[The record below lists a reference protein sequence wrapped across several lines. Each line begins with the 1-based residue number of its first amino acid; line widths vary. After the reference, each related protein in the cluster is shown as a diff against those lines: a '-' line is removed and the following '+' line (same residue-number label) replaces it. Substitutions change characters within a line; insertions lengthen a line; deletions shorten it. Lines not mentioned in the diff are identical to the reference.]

1 MKCENCGGNL
11 TLEDVVCP
19 HCEAVNPHAI
29 EHIRQMKRYQ
39 KDYEGTKEQVYDV
52 TKRYVSVS
60 VRIIAIAVLIV
71 LIILCGIL
79 SDEGYSLHRKKKLAE
94 AKRNKEEITTMIEEY
109 LESQEYYAL
118 HSFLE
123 AYYIEYSA
131 EGYEEY
137 RPLKHA
143 ATQYYFFYSDVIRV
157 MYPYSEESLKTY
169 PGRIEGDLASFYKL
183 YDEEYYANVYDNPKH
198 KEDIL
203 KMEEQINAMLVAYCG
218 LTMEEAEGLKNMT
231 QAQRMSLLEERILH
245 EEQVE

>member
-52 TKRYVSVS
+52 TKRYVGVS
-60 VRIIAIAVLIV
+60 VRIIVIAVLIV

-79 SDEGYSLHRKKKLAE
+79 SDEGYSFHRKIKVAD
-94 AKRNKEEITTMIEEY
+94 AKRNKEEYATIIEDY
-109 LESQEYYAL
+109 LENNEYYAL
-118 HSFLE
+118 YSFFE
-123 AYYIEYSA
+123 AHYIEYST

-137 RPLKHA
+137 RPLNYA
-143 ATQYYFFYSDVIRV
+143 LTQYAFFYGDVIRV
-157 MYPYSEESLKTY
+157 IYPYSEESLATY
-169 PGRIEGDLASFYKL
+169 PGRLEGDLATFYKL
-183 YDEEYYANVYDNPKH
+183 YDEEYYLNIFDNPKH

-203 KMEEQINAMLVAYCG
+203 KIEEQMNALLVAYCG
-218 LTMEEAEGLKNMT
+218 LTPEEAEGLKDMS
-231 QAQRMSLLEERILH
+231 QAQRMSLLEERILY
-245 EEQVE
+245 EE

>member
-60 VRIIAIAVLIV
+60 VRIIVIAVLIV

-79 SDEGYSLHRKKKLAE
+79 SDEGYSFYRNRAE
-94 AKRNKEEITTMIEEY
+94 AKSERKVEEYSAIIEEY
-109 LESQEYYAL
+109 LENQEYYAL
-118 HSFLE
+118 YSFFE
-123 AYYIEYSA
+123 ANSIEYDTK
-131 EGYEEY
+131 GYEEY
-137 RPLKHA
+137 KTISHA
-143 ATQYYFFYSDVIRV
+143 VTQYVFLYGDVIRV
-157 MYPYSEESLKTY
+157 IYPYSEESLKTY
-169 PGRIEGDLASFYKL
+169 PGRIEGELASFYKL
-183 YDEEYYANVYDNPKH
+183 YDEENYVNIYDNPLH
-198 KEDIL
+198 KDEVLQI
-203 KMEEQINAMLVAYCG
+203 EAQINALLVAYCG
-218 LTMEEAEGLKNMT
+218 LTPEEAEGLKDMS

-245 EEQVE
+245 EE

>member
-29 EHIRQMKRYQ
+29 EHIREMKRYQ

-60 VRIIAIAVLIV
+60 VRIIVIAVLIV

-79 SDEGYSLHRKKKLAE
+79 SDEGYSIHHKMNLAKSE
-94 AKRNKEEITTMIEEY
+94 RNYEEYTAVIEEY
-109 LESQEYYAL
+109 LEDGEYNAL
-118 HSFLE
+118 YSFLE
-123 AYYIEYSA
+123 AHYITNSYEI
-131 EGYEEY
+131 YEEY
-137 RPLKHA
+137 RPVIRA
-143 ATQYYFFYSDVIRV
+143 VTQYSFFYNDVIRV
-157 MYPYSEESLKTY
+157 IYPYSEESLKTY
-169 PGRIEGDLASFYKL
+169 PSRIEGDLASFYKL
-183 YDEEYYANVYDNPKH
+183 YDEEHYINVYDNPKH

-203 KMEEQINAMLVAYCG
+203 KMEKQMNAMLVAYCG

-231 QAQRMSLLEERILH
+231 QAERMSLLEERLLN
-245 EEQVE
+245 EE